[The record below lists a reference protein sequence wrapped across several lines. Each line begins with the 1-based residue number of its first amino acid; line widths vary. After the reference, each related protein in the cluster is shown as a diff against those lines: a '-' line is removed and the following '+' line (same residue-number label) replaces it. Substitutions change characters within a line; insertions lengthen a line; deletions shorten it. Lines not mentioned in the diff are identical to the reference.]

1 MTTNGSDTNVKEDF
15 SLWFIC
21 GSGADTFVGKI
32 SESEKLTERLQSA
45 GRMEPGKNAT
55 LSPCYKYTTHMMQI
69 PQQDSMGRIVG
80 YGLAM
85 QEMVSTPT
93 GIGKDVSMTISVSW
107 VINHSKEVEE
117 NIARLAKIARD
128 QQVAMR
134 SAAAGIQ
141 TAGRIRL

>member
-1 MTTNGSDTNVKEDF
+1 MTTNGSDANVKEDF

-32 SESEKLTERLQSA
+32 SESEKLT
-45 GRMEPGKNAT
+45 MEPGKNAT

-107 VINHSKEVEE
+107 VMNHSKEVEE